1 MPFKLRVVVFKRQR
15 MTPRQGFNFHEHT
28 ADITIECWAS
38 SLREAFEQAALAT
51 FEVILNIDTVR
62 PMESVDVSVEGIDI
76 QELLVEWIGHLIA
89 LIDINNQF
97 YSKFE
102 VMSLHEGEE
111 GCSLKGKIWG
121 EEIDLD
127 RHETRTEVKAM
138 TYADMRIDQQSESTT
153 LWFTLD
159 L

>member
-1 MPFKLRVVVFKRQR
+1 MPFKLRVVVSERQR
-15 MTPRQGFNFHEHT
+15 MTPRQGFEFHEHT

-38 SLREAFEQAALAT
+38 SLKEAFEQAALAT
-51 FEVILNIDTVR
+51 FEVILNTDTVR
-62 PMESVDVSVEGIDI
+62 PIESVNVSVQGIDI

-89 LIDINNQF
+89 LIDINTQF
-97 YSKFE
+97 YSMFE
-102 VMSLHEGEE
+102 VLELDEKDE
-111 GCSLKGKIWG
+111 GCSLKGRVWG

-138 TYADMRIDQQSESTT
+138 TYADMRIDQRPESTT